1 VYAVFD
7 EAALRRQVAT
17 AEVMQE
23 QLAHLADLSQR
34 PNVLLQILPF
44 SADPHVGLQ
53 GGFTIAE
60 VPEQPAIV
68 FLDNIADGDVSDTA
82 DTVAVVVQRFEALR
96 ADALSRGQSR
106 DLITKVAEELWSIR

>member
-1 VYAVFD
+1 VDDLLAGRLARQDILAGDNPPVVYAVFD

-17 AEVMQE
+17 AEVMRE

-44 SADPHVGLQ
+44 SAGPHVGLQ

-68 FLDNIADGDVSDTA
+68 FLDNIADGDVSD
-82 DTVAVVVQRFEALR
+82 VR
-96 ADALSRGQSR
+96 ASGVLASP
-106 DLITKVAEELWSIR
+106 